1 MLYTSCHLDPESSQM
16 IWLWI
21 KQKYI
26 FENSTKSN
34 FNFRETSDNSENEED
49 IEEYV
54 IEKILDKRNVKY
66 YHAKTKQEFLVK
78 WKGYGDEHNSWEPK
92 SNLSLEIIKEYEK
105 EKKKKIPKK
114 EPEQGNTYFKR

>member
-1 MLYTSCHLDPESSQM
+1 METNMNKRITSRVNYSE
-16 IWLWI
+16 
-21 KQKYI
+21 
-26 FENSTKSN
+26 
-34 FNFRETSDNSENEED
+34 DNSENEED
-49 IEEYV
+49 VEEYV

-92 SNLSLEIIKEYEK
+92 SNLSVEIIKEYEK

-114 EPEQGNTYFKR
+114 EPEQGDAYLLY